1 MLTISLE
8 RVMELLDKADEIEL
22 PEPALRGEAAEGV
35 IDDADAI
42 DELLADD
49 PAYRRLAAAVAALT
63 PSEAYDLLALA
74 LLEQNSAELDEWQA
88 MLERARDVAEDEM
101 TDQII
106 ETLVLTDD
114 IVLALERLGYIIE
127 DEAVGAEKPDEPV
140 AE

>member
-22 PEPALRGEAAEGV
+22 PEPALRGDAVEAVVG
-35 IDDADAI
+35 DADAI

-49 PAYRRLAAAVAALT
+49 PAYQRLAAAVAALA
-63 PSEAYDLLALA
+63 PGEAHDLLALA

-88 MLERARDVAEDEM
+88 MLERARGVAEDEVA
-101 TDQII
+101 DQIL

-127 DEAVGAEKPDEPV
+127 DDTPDATEGDEPE